1 MSEPKSSARIWIR
14 AVPLFILVCLLA
26 WCTTNR
32 QSMQQMNPIKTELLS
47 IFMEAGLVDG
57 VNQHN
62 NLTDV
67 AKKMGEPA
75 LNNLLYDVASSA
87 SLDALKWLVVNGADP
102 KNVGTIHD
110 LTLLQKV
117 ALRPRLDRL
126 EYFLSFGLNPLERS
140 RDGRTILHLAA
151 QGGLDQRVL
160 ALLLA
165 KGLKIDDVDA
175 AGRMAMHYAS
185 VKSVAVLLG
194 GGAEIDAK
202 DSLGLTALMQAT
214 KNGHNDVIGELLNNA
229 ASVYAVDNKGRT
241 ALHHAAMGRSSEN
254 IIDTLLA
261 AGAPVTA
268 RDNEGQT
275 PKDLA
280 LSAREDSRYRSVIDK
295 L

>member
-1 MSEPKSSARIWIR
+1 MSEPKSRYQIWLR
-14 AVPLFILVCLLA
+14 AVPLFVLVCLVA

-32 QSMQQMNPIKTELLS
+32 QNIQQISPIKAELQS

-57 VNQHN
+57 VNQQN

-75 LNNLLYDVASSA
+75 LNNLLYEVASSA
-87 SLDALKWLVVNGADP
+87 SLDALKWLVVHGADP
-102 KNVGTIHD
+102 KNVGTLHD

-117 ALRPRLDRL
+117 AMRPRLDRL

-151 QGGLDQRVL
+151 QGGLDQNVL
-160 ALLLA
+160 ALLVA
-165 KGLKIDDVDA
+165 KGLSVSDSDNT
-175 AGRMAMHYAS
+175 GAMPIHYSS
-185 VKSVAVLLG
+185 VKSVATLLA
-194 GGAEIDAK
+194 GGAEIEAK
-202 DSLGLTALMQAT
+202 DGLGLTALLLAA
-214 KNGHNDVIGELLNNA
+214 KNGRNDVVSELLNNA

-241 ALHHAAMGRSSEN
+241 ALHYAAMAHNSDN
-254 IIDTLLA
+254 LIDTLLA

-280 LSAREDSRYRSVIDK
+280 LGARENSRQRSAIDK

>member
-1 MSEPKSSARIWIR
+1 MSEPKSRAQIWLR
-14 AVPLFILVCLLA
+14 AVPLLILVCLVA

-32 QSMQQMNPIKTELLS
+32 QSMQQMNPIKTELQS

-57 VNQHN
+57 VNQQN

-75 LNNLLYDVASSA
+75 LNNLLYEVASSA
-87 SLDALKWLVVNGADP
+87 SLDALKWMVANGADP
-102 KNVGTIHD
+102 KNVGALHD

-126 EYFLSFGLNPLERS
+126 EFFLGFGLNPLERS
-140 RDGRTILHLAA
+140 RDGRTIMHLAA
-151 QGGLDQRVL
+151 QGGLDQKVL
-160 ALLLA
+160 ALLSS
-165 KGLKIDDVDA
+165 KGLKVSDGDV
-175 AGRMAMHYAS
+175 AGRMPIHYAS
-185 VKSVAVLLG
+185 VKSVAALLG
-194 GGAEIDAK
+194 GGADIEAK
-202 DSLGLTALMQAT
+202 DSLGLTALLHAA
-214 KNGHNDVIGELLNNA
+214 KEGRNDVVSELINNA
-229 ASVYAVDNKGRT
+229 ASVYAFDNNGRT
-241 ALHHAAMGRSSEN
+241 ALHYAAMARNSDN
-254 IIDTLLA
+254 LIDTLLA

-280 LSAREDSRYRSVIDK
+280 LGARENFRQRSAIDK